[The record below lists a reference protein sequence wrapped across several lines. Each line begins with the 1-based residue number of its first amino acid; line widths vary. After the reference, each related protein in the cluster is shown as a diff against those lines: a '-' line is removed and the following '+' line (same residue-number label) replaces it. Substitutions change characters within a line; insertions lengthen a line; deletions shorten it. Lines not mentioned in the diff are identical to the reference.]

1 MAAETETSETE
12 TAGLRVM
19 KRTTAGRLFAKD
31 MTGVKSELT
40 AIRND
45 LAARTLSRDE
55 VGQLAERRKN
65 AMAIRDV
72 VKDSVMQFEHA
83 ALLEEMQRTQEMLK
97 ANNTGATS
105 FTKDSISL
113 PRRPSDE
120 STSH

>member
-1 MAAETETSETE
+1 M
-12 TAGLRVM
+12 
-19 KRTTAGRLFAKD
+19 LFKTD
-31 MTGVKSELT
+31 MSGVKSELT

-45 LAARTLSRDE
+45 LATMGLSRDE

-72 VKDSVMQFEHA
+72 VKDAVAHDEYA
-83 ALLEEMQRTQEMLK
+83 ALMAEMQRTQEMLK

-105 FTKDSISL
+105 FTKDSIPL
-113 PRRPSDE
+113 PRRESDE